1 MVERRELVGSR
12 PELPGLNRTPLLDT
26 PEAALNQAFAW
37 AVRRDPS
44 GVRADPG
51 AEPAWSD
58 AELEDLLDSA
68 RMFRRVGPSTGGGLD
83 PQLFLH
89 QVVTG
94 LFGVR
99 ADAAGGRFEI
109 NPWRVDSWRA
119 MALRRLRCHR
129 TILDV
134 EMRTRSEWVTLRF
147 EVGFG
152 PVIPV
157 LVQVRNAGP
166 ISQVTIDE
174 VAVEG
179 ERAILTL
186 QDQHEVTF
194 FLRSS
199 S

>member
-51 AEPAWSD
+51 AESTWSEG
-58 AELEDLLDSA
+58 ELEELLDSA
-68 RMFRRVGPSTGGGLD
+68 RTFRRVGPSTGLD

-89 QVVTG
+89 QVVAG

-99 ADAAGGRFEI
+99 ADAAGGRYEI
-109 NPWRVDSWRA
+109 HPWRVDSWRA

-134 EMRTRSEWVTLRF
+134 EMRARSEWVTLRF
-147 EVGFG
+147 EIGFG
-152 PVIPV
+152 PAIP
-157 LVQVRNAGP
+157 LSVQVRNTGP
-166 ISQVTIDE
+166 ISQLTIDE
-174 VAVEG
+174 VPVEG

-194 FLRSS
+194 FLRSTS
-199 S
+199 

>member
-1 MVERRELVGSR
+1 MVERRELVGGR
-12 PELPGLNRTPLLDT
+12 TELPGLSRTPLLDT
-26 PEAALNQAFAW
+26 PEPALNQAFAW

-51 AEPAWSD
+51 TEQVWSD
-58 AELEDLLDSA
+58 VELEDLLDSA
-68 RMFRRVGPSTGGGLD
+68 RSFRRVGPSTGLD
-83 PQLFLH
+83 PQLFLQ
-89 QVVTG
+89 QVVAG

-109 NPWRVDSWRA
+109 HPWRVDSWRA

-134 EMRTRSEWVTLRF
+134 EMRARSEWVTVRF

-152 PVIPV
+152 PAIP
-157 LVQVRNAGP
+157 LSVQVRNTGP
-166 ISQVTIDE
+166 ISQLTIDE
-174 VAVEG
+174 VPVEG
-179 ERAILTL
+179 ERAVFTL
-186 QDQHEVTF
+186 QEQHEVTF